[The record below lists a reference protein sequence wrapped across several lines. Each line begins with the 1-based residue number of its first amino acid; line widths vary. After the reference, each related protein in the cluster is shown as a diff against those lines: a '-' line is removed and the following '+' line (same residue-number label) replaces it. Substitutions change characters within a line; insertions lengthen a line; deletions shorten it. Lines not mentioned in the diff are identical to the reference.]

1 MNWVLAHHVV
11 KGDSVRLLINADDIL
26 SVNELPK
33 SEPLARCSLSLRPPE
48 CVVPVQVSETFEQVV
63 SQLPGYGVGCGRRSP
78 ELYSFPK
85 TPDLDMERAP

>member
-63 SQLPGYGVGCGRRSP
+63 SQLPGYGFVTVNPHRP
-78 ELYSFPK
+78 FPK